1 MKLTLIRHGMTRGN
15 MLHIYYGSTDLPIL
29 PESYAELEARAKT
42 GFYPT
47 AERYYTSGMLRAEQ
61 SFRAIYGDTPHSV
74 LYGMR
79 EADFGDFEMR
89 NYAELKDDPAY
100 IEWISGNNEDNIC
113 PNGESGAQVT
123 ARALEALKPVISEG
137 VDAVVVAHGGV
148 IGGVLAHFF
157 PNPNGRFAFTPAP
170 GDARTASLP
179 PRARAQSR
187 AAVQTTASAAV
198 RMRPAMHS
206 LHRPVPPERR
216 AAAAAVP
223 LLQGTKTRALCSSAV
238 VRRSRSSRTLRS
250 I

>member
-100 IEWISGNNEDNIC
+100 IKWISGNNEDNIC
-113 PNGESGAQVT
+113 P
-123 ARALEALKPVISEG
+123 
-137 VDAVVVAHGGV
+137 
-148 IGGVLAHFF
+148 IGGVLAHFI

-170 GDARTASLP
+170 GDGYTVEFCGEKPVAVYKLSER
-179 PRARAQSR
+179 QSR
-187 AAVQTTASAAV
+187 T
-198 RMRPAMHS
+198 
-206 LHRPVPPERR
+206 
-216 AAAAAVP
+216 
-223 LLQGTKTRALCSSAV
+223 
-238 VRRSRSSRTLRS
+238 
-250 I
+250 

>member
-15 MLHIYYGSTDLPIL
+15 MLHIYYGSTDLSIL

-47 AERYYTSGMLRAEQ
+47 AECYYTSGMLRAEQ

-100 IEWISGNNEDNIC
+100 IKWISGNNEDNIC

-157 PNPNGRFAFTPAP
+157 PNPNGR
-170 GDARTASLP
+170 
-179 PRARAQSR
+179 
-187 AAVQTTASAAV
+187 
-198 RMRPAMHS
+198 
-206 LHRPVPPERR
+206 
-216 AAAAAVP
+216 
-223 LLQGTKTRALCSSAV
+223 
-238 VRRSRSSRTLRS
+238 
-250 I
+250 

>member
-15 MLHIYYGSTDLPIL
+15 MLRIYYGSTDLPIL
-29 PESYAELEARAKT
+29 PESFTELEARAKT

-123 ARALEALKPVISEG
+123 ARALEALKPVIFEG

-170 GDARTASLP
+170 GDGYTVEFCGEKPVAVYKLSER
-179 PRARAQSR
+179 QSR
-187 AAVQTTASAAV
+187 T
-198 RMRPAMHS
+198 
-206 LHRPVPPERR
+206 
-216 AAAAAVP
+216 
-223 LLQGTKTRALCSSAV
+223 
-238 VRRSRSSRTLRS
+238 
-250 I
+250 

>member
-1 MKLTLIRHGMTRGN
+1 MTRGN

-29 PESYAELEARAKT
+29 PESYTELEARAKT

-100 IEWISGNNEDNIC
+100 IKWISGNNEDNIC

-137 VDAVVVAHGGV
+137 VDAVVVAHGPETV
-148 IGGVLAHFF
+148 IPLNFAAKSLLPFTSF
-157 PNPNGRFAFTPAP
+157 RNGSHTHKSREYEAKSAKKPMRDPHSAP
-170 GDARTASLP
+170 
-179 PRARAQSR
+179 
-187 AAVQTTASAAV
+187 V
-198 RMRPAMHS
+198 
-206 LHRPVPPERR
+206 R
-216 AAAAAVP
+216 AAAI
-223 LLQGTKTRALCSSAV
+223 Q
-238 VRRSRSSRTLRS
+238 
-250 I
+250 

>member
-29 PESYAELEARAKT
+29 PESYTELEARAKT

-100 IEWISGNNEDNIC
+100 IKWISGNNEDNIC

-148 IGGVLAHFF
+148 IGGGGGAFF
-157 PNPNGRFAFTPAP
+157 SESERQI
-170 GDARTASLP
+170 R
-179 PRARAQSR
+179 
-187 AAVQTTASAAV
+187 
-198 RMRPAMHS
+198 
-206 LHRPVPPERR
+206 LH
-216 AAAAAVP
+216 A
-223 LLQGTKTRALCSSAV
+223 GTR
-238 VRRSRSSRTLRS
+238 
-250 I
+250 

>member
-15 MLHIYYGSTDLPIL
+15 MLRIYYGSTDLPIL
-29 PESYAELEARAKT
+29 PESYTELEARAKT

-100 IEWISGNNEDNIC
+100 IKWISGNNEDNIC

-123 ARALEALKPVISEG
+123 ARALEALKP
-137 VDAVVVAHGGV
+137 H
-148 IGGVLAHFF
+148 
-157 PNPNGRFAFTPAP
+157 
-170 GDARTASLP
+170 
-179 PRARAQSR
+179 
-187 AAVQTTASAAV
+187 
-198 RMRPAMHS
+198 
-206 LHRPVPPERR
+206 
-216 AAAAAVP
+216 
-223 LLQGTKTRALCSSAV
+223 
-238 VRRSRSSRTLRS
+238 
-250 I
+250 

>member
-15 MLHIYYGSTDLPIL
+15 MLRIYYGSTDLPIL

-100 IEWISGNNEDNIC
+100 INNSGNI
-113 PNGESGAQVT
+113 AQIT
-123 ARALEALKPVISEG
+123 YEQ
-137 VDAVVVAHGGV
+137 
-148 IGGVLAHFF
+148 LA
-157 PNPNGRFAFTPAP
+157 
-170 GDARTASLP
+170 
-179 PRARAQSR
+179 
-187 AAVQTTASAAV
+187 
-198 RMRPAMHS
+198 
-206 LHRPVPPERR
+206 
-216 AAAAAVP
+216 
-223 LLQGTKTRALCSSAV
+223 ALCGDDVSTWGARMQCESDSAWEV
-238 VRRSRSSRTLRS
+238 YGVWVSTPVTSAE
-250 I
+250 

>member
-1 MKLTLIRHGMTRGN
+1 MTRGN
-15 MLHIYYGSTDLPIL
+15 MLRIYYGSTDLPIL

-100 IEWISGNNEDNIC
+100 IKWISGNNEDNIC

-170 GDARTASLP
+170 GDGYTVEFCGEKPVAVYKLSER
-179 PRARAQSR
+179 QSR
-187 AAVQTTASAAV
+187 T
-198 RMRPAMHS
+198 
-206 LHRPVPPERR
+206 
-216 AAAAAVP
+216 
-223 LLQGTKTRALCSSAV
+223 
-238 VRRSRSSRTLRS
+238 
-250 I
+250 